1 MTAPLLTYPH
11 AGMYVDIRY
20 DPDAG
25 DPRADLD
32 NLGTIVGW
40 KQPDL
45 TIGDRQVSIEFT
57 TTAEIVAALRKEG
70 ARLILP
76 VFYTSHGPRC
86 NLHLG
91 DAADEDSLGYC
102 SGVVYVTGQK
112 LKSEL
117 AVKRVTATA
126 IKKATRLL
134 RAEVAEY
141 SAYLTGDVLGFV
153 IRDHAGTEWES
164 GWGFYGRQDC
174 EHDANYA
181 AERSA
186 ERKQAEA
193 DEAHQMACRDI
204 PTVAA

>member
-11 AGMYVDIRY
+11 AGMYVEIRY
-20 DPDAG
+20 DPDDS
-25 DPRADLD
+25 DPRGDFD

-40 KQPDL
+40 KQPTL
-45 TIGDRQVSIEFT
+45 KLGDRQVSIDCT
-57 TTAEIVAALRKEG
+57 TTAAIVERLRSEG

-86 NLHLG
+86 NLHMG
-91 DAADEDSLGYC
+91 DILDEDSLSYC
-102 SGVVYVTGQK
+102 SGVVYVTGEK

-117 AVKRVTATA
+117 AVKRVTTA
-126 IKKATRLL
+126 AIRKATGIL
-134 RAEVAEY
+134 RGEIAEY
-141 SAYLTGDVLGFV
+141 SAYLTGDVFGFT

-164 GWGFYGRQDC
+164 EWGFYGRKDC
-174 EHDANYA
+174 EHDANSA

>member
-1 MTAPLLTYPH
+1 MTAPLLTYQH
-11 AGMYVDIRY
+11 AGMYVDIHY

-57 TTAEIVAALRKEG
+57 TPAEIVAALRKEG

-102 SGVVYVTGQK
+102 SGVVF
-112 LKSEL
+112 
-117 AVKRVTATA
+117 
-126 IKKATRLL
+126 
-134 RAEVAEY
+134 
-141 SAYLTGDVLGFV
+141 GFV
-153 IRDHAGTEWES
+153 IHDHAGTEWES

-174 EHDANYA
+174 EHDANEA
-181 AERSA
+181 AESSA

-193 DEAHQMACRDI
+193 EEAHQMACRDI